1 MYFKRGFMELAVLA
15 FGMILF
21 CGVIL
26 WILDKAREER
36 QELHAAFMAKS
47 LPEYAMNVQQM
58 KITAK
63 ERTKIMKL
71 ENELA
76 LANQKILDA
85 QGEDRGIVVT

>member
-1 MYFKRGFMELAVLA
+1 MELAVLA
-15 FGMILF
+15 FGMVLF
-21 CGVIL
+21 CGVIM

-47 LPEYAMNVQQM
+47 LPEYSMNIQQM

-85 QGEDRGIVVT
+85 QGEDRGIIVT